1 PKSHCDFIGVFEADS
16 FNELT
21 ADSYDDLAKSLLR
34 FFSYFKEVGLAS
46 FNAAL
51 FIPVNKQT
59 SEKVHVRLI
68 PRMTIGMLETSDMNV
83 FNYLH
88 GEPLSLK
95 APEEVAK
102 EAAKF
107 FV

>member
-1 PKSHCDFIGVFEADS
+1 MH
-16 FNELT
+16 T
-21 ADSYDDLAKSLLR
+21 
-34 FFSYFKEVGLAS
+34 
-46 FNAAL
+46 L
-51 FIPVNKQT
+51 FIPVKEHAAQQ
-59 SEKVHVRLI
+59 VHFRLI

-102 EAAKF
+102 AAATF
-107 FV
+107 FNGKE